1 MVMEKKRFLFFFL
14 LLMSIA
20 LMPYINAAEIYG
32 TVYDMSL
39 NPAIGS
45 VIEVDSTPRQTNILK
60 DGTYSFTLPVGDYTI
75 KATYVSSYNVY
86 SAEENITIVDEGR
99 YIVDLIIFPD
109 LSEESELL
117 LLSEDIN
124 LENIYEDEEQAFPWL
139 YIILI
144 LVIIAAMFLFF
155 KKRKPVKKTEEKI
168 LEEEIDPKDK
178 IYEFIKQ
185 KGGRVT
191 QREIRKNFP
200 VSQATISLILTELES
215 DGKLKKIKR
224 GKGNIIILNKNQ

>member
-1 MVMEKKRFLFFFL
+1 MEKKRFLIFL
-14 LLMSIA
+14 LLLVSIA
-20 LMPYINAAEIYG
+20 LVPYINAAEIYG

-60 DGTYSFTLPVGDYTI
+60 DGTYSFMLPVGEYTI

-99 YIVDLIIFPD
+99 YIVDLIVFPD

-117 LLSEDIN
+117 LLSEDIT
-124 LENIYEDEEQAFPWL
+124 LDEIYEDETKAFPWL

-144 LVIIAAMFLFF
+144 LVVIAVIFLFF

-191 QREIRKNFP
+191 QKEIRKNFP

-215 DGKLKKIKR
+215 NGKIKKIKR
-224 GKGNIIILNKNQ
+224 GKGNIIILKNN

>member
-1 MVMEKKRFLFFFL
+1 
-14 LLMSIA
+14 MSIA

-60 DGTYSFTLPVGDYTI
+60 DGTYSFMLPVGEYTI

-99 YIVDLIIFPD
+99 YIVDLIVFPD

-117 LLSEDIN
+117 LLSEDIT
-124 LENIYEDEEQAFPWL
+124 LDEIYEDETKAFPWL

-144 LVIIAAMFLFF
+144 LVVIAVIFLFF

-191 QREIRKNFP
+191 QKEIRKNFP

-215 DGKLKKIKR
+215 NGKIKKIKR
-224 GKGNIIILNKNQ
+224 GKGNIIILKNN

>member
-60 DGTYSFTLPVGDYTI
+60 DGTYSFMLPVGEYTI

-99 YIVDLIIFPD
+99 YIVDLIVFPD

-117 LLSEDIN
+117 LLSEDIT
-124 LENIYEDEEQAFPWL
+124 LDEIYEDETKAFPWL

-144 LVIIAAMFLFF
+144 LVVIAVIFLFF

-191 QREIRKNFP
+191 QKEIRKNFP

-215 DGKLKKIKR
+215 NGKIKKIKR
-224 GKGNIIILNKNQ
+224 GKGNIIILKNN

>member
-1 MVMEKKRFLFFFL
+1 MEKKRFLVFL
-14 LLMSIA
+14 LLLVSIA
-20 LMPYINAAEIYG
+20 LVPCINAAEIYG

-39 NPAIGS
+39 NPAKDA
-45 VIEVDSTPRQTNILK
+45 VIEVDSVPKQTKILK
-60 DGTYSFTLPVGDYTI
+60 DGTYSFTIPIGDYVI
-75 KATYVSSYNVY
+75 KATYVSNYNVY
-86 SAEENITIVDEGR
+86 STEENITIVDEGR
-99 YIVDLIIFPD
+99 YIVDLIVFPD

-117 LLSEDIN
+117 LLGEDIN
-124 LENIYEDEEQAFPWL
+124 LEDIYEDETKAFPWL
-139 YIILI
+139 YIT
-144 LVIIAAMFLFF
+144 LVIIIIVAVVIFV
-155 KKRKPVKKTEEKI
+155 KKRKPLKKTHETI

-224 GKGNIIILNKNQ
+224 GKGNIIILQK

>member
-1 MVMEKKRFLFFFL
+1 MDKKRFLVFL
-14 LLMSIA
+14 LLLVSIF
-20 LMPYINAAEIYG
+20 LVPCINAAEIYG

-39 NPAIGS
+39 NPAMGA
-45 VIEVDSTPRQTNILK
+45 VIEVDSVPKQTNILK
-60 DGTYSFTLPVGDYTI
+60 DGTYLFLLPVGEYVI
-75 KATYVSSYNVY
+75 KATYISSYNVY
-86 SAEENITIVDEGR
+86 STEENITIVDEGR
-99 YIVDLIIFPD
+99 YIVDLIVFPD

-117 LLSEDIN
+117 LLSEDIT
-124 LENIYEDEEQAFPWL
+124 LEEIYEDETKAFPWL

-144 LVIIAAMFLFF
+144 LVIVAAIFLFF
-155 KKRKPVKKTEEKI
+155 KKRKPVKKTDEKI

-191 QREIRKNFP
+191 QKEIRKNFP
-200 VSQATISLILTELES
+200 VSQASISLILTELEN

-224 GKGNIIILNKNQ
+224 GKGNIIILNK

>member
-1 MVMEKKRFLFFFL
+1 MAKKMSLVFLFL
-14 LLMSIA
+14 LVSIA
-20 LMPYINAAEIYG
+20 LVQCINAAEIYG

-39 NPAIGS
+39 NPAMDA
-45 VIEVDSTPRQTNILK
+45 VIEINSVPKQTKILK
-60 DGTYSFTLPVGDYTI
+60 DGTYSFTLPIGNYVI
-75 KATYVSSYNVY
+75 KATHVSNYNVY
-86 SAEENITIVDEGR
+86 SAEENISIVDDGR
-99 YIVDLIIFPD
+99 YILDLIVFPD

-117 LLSEDIN
+117 LLGEDIS
-124 LENIYEDEEQAFPWL
+124 LEDIYEEEEQAFPWL
-139 YIILI
+139 YIIL
-144 LVIIAAMFLFF
+144 VIIIMIAVVIFV
-155 KKRKPVKKTEEKI
+155 KKRKTKEKI

-215 DGKLKKIKR
+215 EGKLKKIKR
-224 GKGNIIILNKNQ
+224 GKGNIIILQK

>member
-1 MVMEKKRFLFFFL
+1 MEKKRFLIFL
-14 LLMSIA
+14 LLLVSIA
-20 LMPYINAAEIYG
+20 LVPYINAAEIYG

-39 NPAIGS
+39 NPANDA
-45 VIEVDSTPRQTNILK
+45 VIEIDSTPKQTKILK

-86 SAEENITIVDEGR
+86 SAEENITRVDEGR
-99 YIVDLIIFPD
+99 YIVDLIVFPD

-117 LLSEDIN
+117 LLGEDIN
-124 LENIYEDEEQAFPWL
+124 LEDIYEDETKAFPWL

-144 LVIIAAMFLFF
+144 LVIIAAIFLFF
-155 KKRKPVKKTEEKI
+155 KKRKPKEKTEEKI

-200 VSQATISLILTELES
+200 VSQATISLILTELEN

-224 GKGNIIILNKNQ
+224 GKGNIIILKN

>member
-1 MVMEKKRFLFFFL
+1 MEKKRFLFFFL

-60 DGTYSFTLPVGDYTI
+60 DGTYSFMLPVGEYTI

-99 YIVDLIIFPD
+99 YIVDLIVFPD

-117 LLSEDIN
+117 LLSEDIT
-124 LENIYEDEEQAFPWL
+124 LDEIYEDETKAFPWL

-144 LVIIAAMFLFF
+144 LVVIAVIFLFF

-191 QREIRKNFP
+191 QKEIRKNFP

-215 DGKLKKIKR
+215 NGKIKKIKR
-224 GKGNIIILNKNQ
+224 GKGNIIILKNN

>member
-1 MVMEKKRFLFFFL
+1 MAKKEVLIGILFLFVL
-14 LLMSIA
+14 AIL
-20 LMPYINAAEIYG
+20 PCINAAEIYG

-39 NPAIGS
+39 NPAKDA
-45 VIEVDSTPRQTNILK
+45 VIEVDSVPKQTKILK
-60 DGTYSFTLPVGDYTI
+60 DGTYSFTLPVGDYVI
-75 KATYVSSYNVY
+75 KATYVSNYNVY
-86 SAEENITIVDEGR
+86 STEENITIVDEGR
-99 YIVDLIIFPD
+99 YIVDLIVFPD

-117 LLSEDIN
+117 LLGEDIN
-124 LENIYEDEEQAFPWL
+124 LEDIYEEEEQAFPWI
-139 YIILI
+139 YIVLVV
-144 LVIIAAMFLFF
+144 VIIAAIFLFF
-155 KKRKPVKKTEEKI
+155 KKRKPMEKTEETI

-224 GKGNIIILNKNQ
+224 GKGNIIILQK

>member
-1 MVMEKKRFLFFFL
+1 MEKKRFLVFLFL
-14 LLMSIA
+14 LVSLV
-20 LMPYINAAEIYG
+20 PCINAAEIYG

-39 NPAIGS
+39 NPAMGA
-45 VIEVDSTPRQTNILK
+45 VIEVDSVPKQTNILK
-60 DGTYSFTLPVGDYTI
+60 DGTYSFTLPVGEYVI

-99 YIVDLIIFPD
+99 YIVDLIVFPD

-117 LLSEDIN
+117 LLGDDIT
-124 LENIYEDEEQAFPWL
+124 LEEIYEDETKAFPWL
-139 YIILI
+139 YIILG
-144 LVIIAAMFLFF
+144 LVIIALVIIFV
-155 KKRKPVKKTEEKI
+155 KKRKPKERTEEKI

-191 QREIRKNFP
+191 QKEIRKNFP

-215 DGKLKKIKR
+215 EGKLKKIKR
-224 GKGNIIILNKNQ
+224 GKGNIIILKN

>member
-1 MVMEKKRFLFFFL
+1 MAKKRSLVFLFL
-14 LLMSIA
+14 LVSIA
-20 LMPYINAAEIYG
+20 LVPCINAAEIYG

-39 NPAIGS
+39 NPAKDA
-45 VIEVDSTPRQTNILK
+45 VIEVDSVPKQTRILK
-60 DGTYSFTLPVGDYTI
+60 DGIYSFTLPVGDYVI
-75 KATYVSSYNVY
+75 KATYVSNYNVY

-99 YIVDLIIFPD
+99 YIVDLIVFPD

-117 LLSEDIN
+117 LLGEDIN
-124 LENIYEDEEQAFPWL
+124 LKDIYEDEKQAFPWL
-139 YIILI
+139 YIVLVA
-144 LVIIAAMFLFF
+144 VIIVAVVIFV
-155 KKRKPVKKTEEKI
+155 KKRKPGKKTKEI
-168 LEEEIDPKDK
+168 LEEEMDPKDK

-215 DGKLKKIKR
+215 EGKLKKIKR
-224 GKGNIIILNKNQ
+224 GKGNIIILQK

>member
-1 MVMEKKRFLFFFL
+1 MEKKRFLIFL
-14 LLMSIA
+14 LLLVSIA
-20 LMPYINAAEIYG
+20 LVPCINAAEIYG

-39 NPAIGS
+39 NPANDA
-45 VIEVDSTPRQTNILK
+45 VIEIDSTPKQTKILK

-99 YIVDLIIFPD
+99 YIVDLIVFPD

-117 LLSEDIN
+117 LLGEDIN
-124 LENIYEDEEQAFPWL
+124 LEDIYEDETKAFPWL

-144 LVIIAAMFLFF
+144 LVIIAAIFLFF
-155 KKRKPVKKTEEKI
+155 KKRKPKEKTEEKI

-191 QREIRKNFP
+191 QKEIRKNFP
-200 VSQATISLILTELES
+200 VSQATISLILTELEN

-224 GKGNIIILNKNQ
+224 GKGNIIILKN

>member
-1 MVMEKKRFLFFFL
+1 MAKKEVLIGILFLFVL
-14 LLMSIA
+14 AIL
-20 LMPYINAAEIYG
+20 PCINATEIYG

-39 NPAIGS
+39 NPAKDA
-45 VIEVDSTPRQTNILK
+45 VIEVDSVPKQTKILK
-60 DGTYSFTLPVGDYTI
+60 DGTYSFTLPVGDYVI
-75 KATYVSSYNVY
+75 KATYVSNYNVY
-86 SAEENITIVDEGR
+86 STEENITIVDEGR
-99 YIVDLIIFPD
+99 YIVDLIVFPD

-117 LLSEDIN
+117 LLGEDIN
-124 LENIYEDEEQAFPWL
+124 LEDIYEEEEQAFPWL
-139 YIILI
+139 YIVLVV
-144 LVIIAAMFLFF
+144 VIIAAIFLFF
-155 KKRKPVKKTEEKI
+155 KKRKPMEKTEETI

-224 GKGNIIILNKNQ
+224 GKGNIIILQK

>member
-1 MVMEKKRFLFFFL
+1 MAKKEVLIAILFLFVL
-14 LLMSIA
+14 AIL
-20 LMPYINAAEIYG
+20 PCINAAEIYG

-39 NPAIGS
+39 NPAKDA
-45 VIEVDSTPRQTNILK
+45 VIEVDSVPKQTKILK
-60 DGTYSFTLPVGDYTI
+60 EGTYSFTLPIGDYVI
-75 KATYVSSYNVY
+75 KATYVSNFNVY

-99 YIVDLIIFPD
+99 YIVDLIVFPD

-117 LLSEDIN
+117 LLGEDIN
-124 LENIYEDEEQAFPWL
+124 LEDIYEEEEQAFPWL

-144 LVIIAAMFLFF
+144 IVIIIAVVIFV
-155 KKRKPVKKTEEKI
+155 KKRKPGKKTDEKI

-200 VSQATISLILTELES
+200 VSEATISLILTELEN

-224 GKGNIIILNKNQ
+224 GKGNIIILKK

>member
-1 MVMEKKRFLFFFL
+1 MDKKRFLVFL
-14 LLMSIA
+14 LLLVSIF
-20 LMPYINAAEIYG
+20 LVPCINAAEIYG

-39 NPAIGS
+39 NPAMGA
-45 VIEVDSTPRQTNILK
+45 VIEVDSVPKQTNILK
-60 DGTYSFTLPVGDYTI
+60 DGTYLFLLPVGEYVI
-75 KATYVSSYNVY
+75 KATYISSYNVY
-86 SAEENITIVDEGR
+86 STEENITIVDEGR
-99 YIVDLIIFPD
+99 YIVDLIVFPD

-117 LLSEDIN
+117 LLSEDIT
-124 LENIYEDEEQAFPWL
+124 LEEIYEDETKAFPWL

-144 LVIIAAMFLFF
+144 LVIVAAIFLFF
-155 KKRKPVKKTEEKI
+155 KKRKPVKKTDEKI

-191 QREIRKNFP
+191 QKEIRKNFP
-200 VSQATISLILTELES
+200 VSQASISLILTELEN

-224 GKGNIIILNKNQ
+224 GKGNIIILKDNQ

>member
-1 MVMEKKRFLFFFL
+1 MAKKRSLVFLFL
-14 LLMSIA
+14 LVSIA
-20 LMPYINAAEIYG
+20 LVPCINAAEIYG

-39 NPAIGS
+39 NPAKDAVVEINS
-45 VIEVDSTPRQTNILK
+45 VPKQTTILK
-60 DGTYSFTLPVGDYTI
+60 DGTYSFTLPIGDYVI
-75 KATYVSSYNVY
+75 KATYVSNYNVY

-99 YIVDLIIFPD
+99 YIVDLIVFPD

-117 LLSEDIN
+117 LLGEDIN
-124 LENIYEDEEQAFPWL
+124 LEDIYEEEKQAFPWP
-139 YIILI
+139 YTI
-144 LVIIAAMFLFF
+144 LVVIVIAAIFLFF
-155 KKRKPVKKTEEKI
+155 KKRRPMKKTNEKI

-200 VSQATISLILTELES
+200 VSQATISLILTELEN

-224 GKGNIIILNKNQ
+224 GKGNIIILQK

>member
-1 MVMEKKRFLFFFL
+1 MTKKEVLIGILFLFVL
-14 LLMSIA
+14 AIL
-20 LMPYINAAEIYG
+20 PCINAAEIYG

-39 NPAIGS
+39 NPANDA
-45 VIEVDSTPRQTNILK
+45 VIEVDSVPKQTKILK
-60 DGTYSFTLPVGDYTI
+60 DGTYSFTLPIGDYII
-75 KATYVSSYNVY
+75 KATYVSNYNVY
-86 SAEENITIVDEGR
+86 STEENITIVDEGR
-99 YIVDLIIFPD
+99 YIVDLIVFPD

-117 LLSEDIN
+117 LLGEDIN
-124 LENIYEDEEQAFPWL
+124 LEDIYEEEEQAFPWL
-139 YIILI
+139 YIVLVV
-144 LVIIAAMFLFF
+144 VIIAVIFLFF
-155 KKRKPVKKTEEKI
+155 KKRKPMEKTQEKI

-200 VSQATISLILTELES
+200 VSQATISLILTELEN

-224 GKGNIIILNKNQ
+224 GKGNIIILQK

>member
-1 MVMEKKRFLFFFL
+1 MAKKMSLVFLFL
-14 LLMSIA
+14 LVSIA
-20 LMPYINAAEIYG
+20 LVQCINAAEIYG

-39 NPAIGS
+39 NPAMDA
-45 VIEVDSTPRQTNILK
+45 VIEINSVPKQTKILK
-60 DGTYSFTLPVGDYTI
+60 DGTYSFTLPIGNYVI
-75 KATYVSSYNVY
+75 KATHVSNYNVY
-86 SAEENITIVDEGR
+86 SAEENISIVDDGR
-99 YIVDLIIFPD
+99 YILDLIVFPD

-117 LLSEDIN
+117 LLGEDIS
-124 LENIYEDEEQAFPWL
+124 LEDIYEEEEQAFPWL
-139 YIILI
+139 YIIL
-144 LVIIAAMFLFF
+144 VIIIIIAVVIFV
-155 KKRKPVKKTEEKI
+155 KKRKTKEKI

-215 DGKLKKIKR
+215 EGKLKKIKR
-224 GKGNIIILNKNQ
+224 GKGNIIILQK

>member
-1 MVMEKKRFLFFFL
+1 MAKKEVLTVILFLSVL
-14 LLMSIA
+14 VIL
-20 LMPYINAAEIYG
+20 PCINAAEIYG

-39 NPAIGS
+39 NPARDA
-45 VIEVDSTPRQTNILK
+45 VIEVDSVPKQTKILK
-60 DGTYSFTLPVGDYTI
+60 DGTYSFTLPIGNYVI
-75 KATYVSSYNVY
+75 KATHVSNYNVY
-86 SAEENITIVDEGR
+86 SAEENISIVDDGR
-99 YIVDLIIFPD
+99 YIVDLIVFHD

-117 LLSEDIN
+117 LLGEDIN
-124 LENIYEDEEQAFPWL
+124 LEDIYEEEKQAFPWP
-139 YIILI
+139 YTI
-144 LVIIAAMFLFF
+144 LVVIVIAAIFLFF
-155 KKRKPVKKTEEKI
+155 KKRRPMKKTNEKI

-200 VSQATISLILTELES
+200 VSQATISLILTELEN

-224 GKGNIIILNKNQ
+224 GKGNIIILQK